1 MNNSVAFLLTC
12 LGLFALLHIKYIVMG
27 LAWLGFAS
35 LQLYL
40 LAFLIGLINMALKA
54 IGIRIN
60 YTTF

>member
-1 MNNSVAFLLTC
+1 MNNAVSFFLVC

-40 LAFLIGLINMALKA
+40 LATLIGVINMALKA
-54 IGIRIN
+54 IGIRFT